1 MATIS
6 ISFDTVTKKMTAA
19 LDGAE
24 LPDVVGVNLFT
35 SYDDEDEF
43 ECRLMQ
49 CREDDATDIRYVTTL
64 CASEGG
70 AVTAT
75 RAPTKTQLAAELETF
90 FRREA

>member
-24 LPDVVGVNLFT
+24 LPDVVGVSLFAA
-35 SYDDEDEF
+35 YDEEDEF
-43 ECRLMQ
+43 ECRLVQ
-49 CREDDATDIRYVTTL
+49 CREDDASDIRYMTTL

-75 RAPTKTQLAAELETF
+75 KAPTKTRLETELASF